1 MLFTSPVFL
10 FAFLPITLAGFLI
23 ALRLN
28 ATRLIVP
35 WLLAASMIFYAWWS
49 PAFLALLVGSTLVN
63 WLCARAMETR
73 ARDSF
78 ERKAIFIAGLVWNL
92 GLLAVFK
99 YADFFIDSVDR
110 VTGANWPLLHI
121 ILPLGISFF
130 TFQKIAYLADI
141 HAGHAVAGRLVD
153 FALFVFFFPQ
163 LIAGPIVHHAEIMPQ
178 LRKLAAGHRDGD
190 FAEHIAVGLSLLAI
204 GLFKKIVIADNVAP
218 FSTSVFEAAA
228 AGKTIGLALGWQAA
242 LAYTVQLYFDFSGYS
257 DMAIGLARMFGV
269 RMPANFDSP
278 YRSTSII
285 AFWRRWHMTLSRFLR
300 DYLYFPLGG
309 NRAGPQRRYVNLM
322 IVMLLGGLWHGAG
335 WTYVVWGGL
344 HGFYLFVAHVWRDR
358 VGLAV
363 PSVAGWALTM
373 LAVIVAWV
381 FFRAPDMASA
391 LNVLAGMAGLH
402 GGAALSGEQA
412 EVLAKIAALLLGAAV
427 LPNSQQIL
435 RAFQPVLD
443 KIPEPRGVFAR
454 LQWRPTAGF
463 GALAAMVFLTAL
475 MFSWKSSEFLY
486 FQF

>member
-10 FAFLPITLAGFLI
+10 FAFMPITLAGFLL
-23 ALRLN
+23 ALRLG
-28 ATRLIVP
+28 RPHFVVP

-49 PAFLALLVGSTLVN
+49 PIFLALLVASTLVN
-63 WLCARAMETR
+63 WFCARAMETR
-73 ARDSF
+73 DKGAPG
-78 ERKAIFIAGLVWNL
+78 RKAIFVAGLVWNL

-99 YADFFIDSVDR
+99 YADFFIDTIDR
-110 VTGANWPLLHI
+110 LSGANWALLHI

-141 HAGHAVAGRLVD
+141 HAGHATSGRLMD

-178 LRKLAAGHRDGD
+178 FRRIAAGHREG
-190 FAEHIAVGLSLLAI
+190 ALTGHVAVGLALLTI
-204 GLFKKIVIADNVAP
+204 GLFKKIVVADQIAP
-218 FSTSVFEAAA
+218 FSTSVFEMAA
-228 AGKTIGLALGWQAA
+228 AGKPIGLALGWQAA

-278 YRSTSII
+278 YRSTSIVD
-285 AFWRRWHMTLSRFLR
+285 FWRRWHMTLSRFLR
-300 DYLYFPLGG
+300 DYLYVPLGG
-309 NRAGPQRRYVNLM
+309 NRAGPAARYRNLM

-344 HGFYLFVAHVWRDR
+344 HGLYLMIAHLWRDR
-358 VGLAV
+358 LRLRLPA
-363 PSVAGWALTM
+363 VAGWALTM
-373 LAVIVAWV
+373 FAVVVAWV

-391 LNVLAGMAGLH
+391 LNVLAGMFGLH
-402 GGAALSGEQA
+402 GGATLSKGQGQT
-412 EVLAKIAALLLGAAV
+412 LAVIAALIAAAAV

-443 KIPEPRGVFAR
+443 RISEPTGLLAR
-454 LQWRPTAGF
+454 IQWRPTAAF
-463 GALAAMVFLTAL
+463 GALTAVLFLTAL
-475 MFSWKSSEFLY
+475 MYSWKSSEFLY